1 MLSDF
6 FNASSRLAACASSF
20 PISFNLLSM
29 SICTKNI
36 SRFRATNARTDSLPS
51 TRAGFTARTVALAPG
66 AIAPASPSTR
76 AIDVSCPRPA
86 TVVIARAIARRPPR
100 DGAGVA
106 SSSRASSRA
115 SSSRALAVVARRAAI
130 FDDSTTR
137 CHHRDVTIAMSPHA
151 PRTTTPRA
159 DCRASTVA
167 RASRVDGVA
176 RASRARTRARA
187 RARAPTATSRATPRA
202 RPDARARR
210 ARARDVSRCAA
221 RDVKFC
227 IDRGG
232 TFTDVYAEIPREGD
246 AGEVAFVTLK
256 LLSEDPANYA
266 SAPREGIRRVLETV
280 HGREIKRDEKVPTER
295 IEWIRMGTTVG
306 TNALLERKGAATAL
320 VTTRGFGDL
329 LAIGNQARPDIF
341 DLAIER
347 PGALYERV
355 VEVDER
361 VRVLGEGERAR
372 GASVVGSTGETVEIL
387 KPLDAESLR
396 PRLRAL
402 LDDGITSISVVLLH
416 SYTFDEHERAI
427 GALAREMGFQHVAL
441 SSALVPMVRAVPRG
455 HTGSVDAY
463 LTPCIQNVYRL
474 LSGRFRR
481 RLARRQG

>member
-1 MLSDF
+1 M
-6 FNASSRLAACASSF
+6 SR
-20 PISFNLLSM
+20 
-29 SICTKNI
+29 
-36 SRFRATNARTDSLPS
+36 
-51 TRAGFTARTVALAPG
+51 V
-66 AIAPASPSTR
+66 
-76 AIDVSCPRPA
+76 
-86 TVVIARAIARRPPR
+86 
-100 DGAGVA
+100 DGG
-106 SSSRASSRA
+106 
-115 SSSRALAVVARRAAI
+115 
-130 FDDSTTR
+130 
-137 CHHRDVTIAMSPHA
+137 
-151 PRTTTPRA
+151 
-159 DCRASTVA
+159 A
-167 RASRVDGVA
+167 RASRVDGGA
-176 RASRARTRARA
+176 RAARARPGARA
-187 RARAPTATSRATPRA
+187 RARTPAATATSRA

-372 GASVVGSTGETVEIL
+372 GASVVGSTGGTVEIL
-387 KPLDAESLR
+387 KPLDVESLR

-416 SYTFDEHERAI
+416 S
-427 GALAREMGFQHVAL
+427 
-441 SSALVPMVRAVPRG
+441 
-455 HTGSVDAY
+455 
-463 LTPCIQNVYRL
+463 
-474 LSGRFRR
+474 
-481 RLARRQG
+481 